1 MCASHMEN
9 LMSELTEQIKKIE
22 SQIEKALWE
31 LELNNQLE
39 EALVI
44 YQDAEVK
51 LFQLP
56 INDENPAY
64 KEQQRVLS
72 YCLMRQ
78 GNLLRQLK
86 KPDEAL
92 ALSEREITAA
102 RLSGDDI
109 TLARALMSTG
119 TNYIV
124 DGSLERGLTSIDE
137 AQVLFEKGDSYD
149 HKQGLGWIWI
159 LKADLANAGL
169 VKLEPIEVIRIAT
182 HALEILKPL
191 ENWPGVA
198 RAYAARVKAYE
209 RQGDDADAAKDRQN
223 QKEYE
228 NMIEPEG

>member
-1 MCASHMEN
+1 
-9 LMSELTEQIKKIE
+9 MSELTEQIKEIE

-31 LELNNQLE
+31 LELNDQLE
-39 EALVI
+39 EALAV

-56 INDENPAY
+56 INNENPTY

-92 ALSEREITAA
+92 ALSEREIAAA

-109 TLARALMSTG
+109 TLARALMSNG

-124 DGSLERGLTSIDE
+124 NGALERGLTAIDE
-137 AQVLFEKGDSYD
+137 AQVLFEKGDSSD
-149 HKQGLGWIWI
+149 HKQGLGWMWI

-169 VKLEPIEVIRIAT
+169 VKQEPVEVIGIAT
-182 HALEILKPL
+182 RALEILKPL

-198 RAYAARVKAYE
+198 RAYAARAKAYE
-209 RQGDDADAAKDRQN
+209 RQGDDADAEKDRQE

-228 NMIEPEG
+228 NRIEPEG

>member
-1 MCASHMEN
+1 MEN
-9 LMSELTEQIKKIE
+9 LMSELTEQIKNIE
-22 SQIEKALWE
+22 AQIEKTLWDM
-31 LELNNQLE
+31 ELNDQLE
-39 EALVI
+39 EALAV
-44 YQDAEVK
+44 YQDAEAR
-51 LFQLP
+51 LIQLP
-56 INDENPAY
+56 MNDENPAY
-64 KEQQRVLS
+64 QEQQRVLS

-92 ALSEREITAA
+92 ALGEREIVAA
-102 RLSGDDI
+102 RLSRDDI
-109 TLARALMSTG
+109 TLARALMSNG

-124 DGSLERGLTSIDE
+124 DGALERGLKTIDE

-169 VKLEPIEVIRIAT
+169 VKKEPNEIIGIAT
-182 HALEILKPL
+182 HALDILKPL

-198 RAYAARVKAYE
+198 RAYAARAKAYE
-209 RQGDDADAAKDRQN
+209 RQGDETEAEKDRQE